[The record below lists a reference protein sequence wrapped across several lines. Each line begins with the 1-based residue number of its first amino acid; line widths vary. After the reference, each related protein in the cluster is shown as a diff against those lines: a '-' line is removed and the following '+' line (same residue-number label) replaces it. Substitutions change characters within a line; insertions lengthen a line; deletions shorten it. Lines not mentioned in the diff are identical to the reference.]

1 METKLEGLKKRNSII
16 NAKIEKVKE
25 NKMKEESDIEI
36 KKLELLNER
45 IKR

>member
-25 NKMKEESDIEI
+25 NKLKQESDNEI
-36 KKLELLNER
+36 RKLELLNEK